1 MANIPDKPPQ
11 QLGPPGQLE
20 LKAFTLL
27 EASEKVKRIEE
38 ILGWSADG
46 VVEVSLFSPFAAA
59 KAVGEQTEF
68 DVILESFDADAKI
81 RVVRAVREATG
92 LGLGEAKAMLE
103 AAPKAIKEGVSRADA
118 EVVKEQLEQAGANV
132 YISRKNEELS
142 AKYNPQQVD
151 YSMINQIDDI
161 FFELAQIDHCISRSQ
176 VSIDELKTET
186 REMLSILRV
195 SIF

>member
-1 MANIPDKPPQ
+1 MANIPEKSPE
-11 QLGPPGQLE
+11 QLEATGQLE
-20 LKAFTLL
+20 AIPKALTLL
-27 EASEKVKRIEE
+27 ESSELCKQIEE
-38 ILGWSADG
+38 AFGESASASAD
-46 VVEVSLFSPFAAA
+46 VFFFS

-68 DVILESFDADAKI
+68 DVILESFDAVAKI
-81 RVVRAVREATG
+81 RVLKAVREATG
-92 LGLGEAKAMLE
+92 LGLGEAKSLVE
-103 AAPKAIKEGVSRADA
+103 AAPKAVKEGVSRADA